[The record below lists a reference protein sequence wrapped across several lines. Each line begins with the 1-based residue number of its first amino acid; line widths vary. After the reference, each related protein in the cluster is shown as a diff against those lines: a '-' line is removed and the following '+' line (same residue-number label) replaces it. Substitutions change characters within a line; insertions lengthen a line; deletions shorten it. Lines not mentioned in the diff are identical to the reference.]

1 MSRRRLNIHHSFVL
15 VGGVRWYAV
24 IDGEIV
30 SPHPVELG
38 AAYGTAPC
46 VHCQQDCQSYC
57 KSCRKP
63 VCPADF
69 DVHRGDHNPA
79 DRTQTWTQ
87 TGPHAATSVDA
98 G

>member
-1 MSRRRLNIHHSFVL
+1 MSRPRLNVHHSFVL

-30 SPHPVELG
+30 SPNPVELG
-38 AAYGTAPC
+38 AARGTAPC

-69 DVHRGDHNPA
+69 EVHRGDHDPA
-79 DRTQTWTQ
+79 DRTATWTQ
-87 TGPHAATSVDA
+87 TDPLAGSVGA
-98 G
+98 